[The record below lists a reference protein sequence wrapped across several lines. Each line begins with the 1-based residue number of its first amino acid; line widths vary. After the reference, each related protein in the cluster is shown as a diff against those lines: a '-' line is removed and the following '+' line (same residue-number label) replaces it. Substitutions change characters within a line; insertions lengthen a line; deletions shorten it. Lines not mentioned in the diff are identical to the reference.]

1 MSVEISIKEAL
12 EIQKPIIDVRSP
24 GEFKSGHI
32 PGAVNIPLFSDEE
45 RADVGTVF
53 KQKSQEEAT
62 ELGYTY
68 VKPKL
73 ESFIT
78 RSRDAAPD
86 GDLTVHCWRGGMR
99 SQAFGKHLS
108 ENGFEKVR
116 FVTGGYKSY
125 RNHVLDELGL
135 PFELNVLG
143 GYTGSGK
150 TYMLHELKKLGE
162 QVVDLEGLANHKGS
176 AFGGIGQGKQPT
188 VEQFENNLH
197 LEVSTLNRAKPIWVE
212 DESHN
217 IGSVKIPMPFFN
229 QMRQARLYFTDIPKE
244 ERAKHLV
251 DEYAECDSDKLAG
264 SIHRISRR
272 LGGLREKNAIDY
284 LEVGN
289 YYESALITLAYY
301 DKYYLRS
308 MEKRNCND
316 VVRIELS
323 SVDPRKN
330 SENVLNKARQYEQSK
345 TDAV

>member
-1 MSVEISIKEAL
+1 MSVEVSIEKVF

-24 GEFKSGHI
+24 GEFESGHI

-45 RADVGTVF
+45 RADVGTVY
-53 KQKSQEEAT
+53 KQKSKEAAT
-62 ELGYTY
+62 ELGYSY

-78 RSRDAAPD
+78 RSREAAPD
-86 GDLTVHCWRGGMR
+86 GDVTVHCWRGGMR

-108 ENGFEKVR
+108 ENGFETVR
-116 FVTGGYKSY
+116 IVSGGYKAY
-125 RNHVLDELGL
+125 RNHVLAELGR
-135 PFELNVLG
+135 PFTLNILG

-150 TYMLHELKKLGE
+150 TYMLHEMKKLGA

-176 AFGGIGQGKQPT
+176 AFGGIGQGEQPT
-188 VEQFENNLH
+188 VEQFENNLY
-197 LEVSTLNRAKPIWVE
+197 LEISKLNREKPIWVE

-229 QMRQARLYFTDIPKE
+229 QMRKARLYFTDIPKE

-251 DEYAECDSDKLAG
+251 AEYAECDSDKLAG

-284 LEVGN
+284 LEEEN

-308 MEKRNCND
+308 MKKRDSDD
-316 VVRIELS
+316 VIRVELS
-323 SVDPRKN
+323 TVDPIQN
-330 SENVLNKARQYEQSK
+330 SITVLNKAKEYEQRK